1 MFKLEIETHNAAFH
15 DNPHEVANLIDAI
28 AADIR
33 QGRTSGPIIDHNGN
47 IVGNWGYQEEN

>member
-1 MFKLEIETHNAAFH
+1 MFNLAIRTNNAAFH
-15 DNPHEVANLIDAI
+15 DNPYEVANLIDAI